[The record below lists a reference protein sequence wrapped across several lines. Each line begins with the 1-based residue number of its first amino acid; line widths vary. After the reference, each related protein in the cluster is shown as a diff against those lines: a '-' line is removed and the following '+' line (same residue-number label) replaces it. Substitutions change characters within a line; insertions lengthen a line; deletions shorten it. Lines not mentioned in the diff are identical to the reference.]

1 MPDPIKRSVPGSGT
15 GTLGS
20 RKLVPYWKLTL
31 VTVPSVKYP
40 GVRPVSVNI
49 TEFKYVRTAL

>member
-1 MPDPIKRSVPGSGT
+1 MPGSGT

-31 VTVPSVKYP
+31 VIVPSVKYP
-40 GVRPVSVNI
+40 GVCQRPPYTEPPGSGKLSV
-49 TEFKYVRTAL
+49 